1 MTLHTDPPFTLPP
14 ADLATPWRGLN
25 KLPRRPDEFTF
36 VLLSDRTGG
45 ARPGVFERAVDV
57 TNLLRP
63 DFALQVGDMIEGYT
77 TDAAEIARQWAEFDA
92 ITDAF
97 DVPFFVTPGNHDVS
111 NAVMREHWLARH
123 GVLHYHFR
131 YRDVLFVVLDTQD
144 PPQDP
149 EDIATVD
156 WFGTMPA
163 HISDAQ
169 VAWAEDVI
177 HANAD
182 VRWTVLVMH
191 IPAWQGDGHP
201 ALNRIRGAL
210 GDRPYTMFAGHTHN
224 YRRTVIDGRDHI
236 RLGATGGVWVHDG
249 DEGNFD
255 HVTAVTVTAGG
266 LRIANIVLDGVLGGD
281 GGAFHPTRWNDPLP
295 GGDVR

>member
-1 MTLHTDPPFTLPP
+1 MTLHTDPPFSLPP

-45 ARPGVFERAVDV
+45 TRPGVFERAIDV

-77 TDAAEIARQWAEFDA
+77 TDATDLTRQWAEFDA
-92 ITDAF
+92 IADRLE
-97 DVPFFVTPGNHDVS
+97 VPFFATPGNHDVS
-111 NAVMREHWLARH
+111 NDVMREHWLTRH

-144 PPQDP
+144 PPQRAGELAMEGP
-149 EDIATVD
+149 MD
-156 WFGTMPA
+156 WLGTMPA
-163 HISDAQ
+163 HISEAQ
-169 VAWAEDVI
+169 AAWAEEVI

-182 VRWTVLVMH
+182 VRCTVLSMH
-191 IPAWQGDGHP
+191 MPAWQGDGHP
-201 ALNRIRGAL
+201 ALDRIRGAL

-224 YRRTVIDGRDHI
+224 YRRMVVDGRDHI
-236 RLGATGGVWVHDG
+236 RLGNSGGVWVHDG
-249 DEGNFD
+249 DEGNWD
-255 HVTAVTVTAGG
+255 HVTAVTVTPTG
-266 LRIANIVLDGVLGGD
+266 LKIANVILDGVLGVN
-281 GGAFHPTRWNDPLP
+281 GGVFDPARWDDPLT
-295 GGDVR
+295 GS